1 MSRRLG
7 ISQKL
12 IIIYLI
18 IAAPLMAVIGYGYL
32 SRYQLRI
39 EKALVD
45 RTETAKM
52 TAASFTMF
60 TGELGR
66 SMKLIGQ
73 AITENS
79 YPPPQAALSL
89 GKLLDNYP
97 INYAVYTDP
106 SGTVITSTD
115 AHLVGQNLA
124 KHGAFKA
131 VISGYKQAG
140 IEPMSQTQD
149 AIGFYIAQAVR
160 GDDGAIH
167 GIVGSFIDVTKLDK
181 VLQVDVP
188 SGGVN
193 IVDSNGH
200 LVFQSE
206 ILNLPITKP
215 FWGKYDFVKSAL
227 SGSIATAENFIFPG
241 NGRVRLVAE
250 VPIRD
255 FGWAAG
261 SSVEAQ
267 YVLAPIKRDILVE
280 ALIAIAILLVALVV
294 VVFIA
299 RRIIGSL
306 DCLVNSARS
315 VGEGRFDEPVM
326 LTTGDEIED
335 VARSLNEARINLKG
349 YVEGLSGITET
360 AEMLSSSL
368 ELEHVKN
375 IIISSAKQI
384 FGALAVWVFIFN
396 EETGCLEAFLWT
408 GSGTPELSKLK
419 FRPGE
424 GIAGTVFKTGNPVI
438 IQDIQSEP
446 IAIQKES
453 LTNYGIKSAVMLPLT
468 TGDKPFGV
476 LGMFSPDTHTWVSG
490 GHRMELFEIFG
501 SQVAISLENARLF
514 DKRLKAEEALD
525 TERERLAVTLSSIGD
540 GVVATDTEAR
550 VVMLNPVAEN
560 LTGWASEEA
569 AGRPLLE
576 VFNIINEETRQPAEN
591 PVFRSLRAGFIVGL
605 ANHTALIA
613 KDGTET
619 SIADS
624 CAPIRDKD
632 GKVLGTVLVFRDV
645 TDERR
650 AEEEREQLLNRLE
663 LERRRLVTIM
673 ESTNAHIAYLDSEFN
688 FVTVNSTYAEGSGHT
703 GDELIGRN
711 HFDLFPDEENE
722 AIFKMVRDTG
732 EPVEFKAKP
741 FLFADQPWRGVTY
754 WDWVLT
760 PVESITGNVIGLVL
774 SLVDVTE
781 TVRAKHL
788 SDALN
793 DINNAISSTF
803 NIDKILQSVV
813 VEAAEA
819 IGCDGSVIGL
829 YEDDVWA
836 IRYVHGL
843 SKGLADKAFRNEQSY
858 AVMLALETKEPII
871 INDTS
876 RDEKA
881 NRLLAETYG
890 IRSIMIVPLIVK
902 DKSIGMISFVYT
914 AAPVAFTN
922 DKIDFAKK
930 LAASASFAFESA
942 KLYAAERNIADI
954 LQEAVLTLPECIE
967 GIEFASLYRS
977 ATEAAK
983 VGGDFYDLFE
993 IKPGK
998 VGIIVGDVSGKG
1010 IEASAMTSFVKNTI
1024 KAYAQDEDSPA
1035 LVMAKTNDLVVRS
1048 SPPSNFITLFFGIL
1062 DTETGR
1068 ITYCNAGHPPAVLA
1082 RKAYDTMLLNAESPL
1097 IGAFAGL
1104 DYDESETMLEQGD
1117 TLVLYTDGAIEARSA
1132 DELFGEDRLVNFIE
1146 GLKAEEVGDMPQLIF
1161 DHIVNYAGGKL
1172 LDDMAI
1178 LAISL
1183 KDFAIR

>member
-1 MSRRLG
+1 MNRRLG

-12 IIIYLI
+12 IILYLI
-18 IAAPLMAVIGYGYL
+18 IAAPLMAVIGYDYL

-39 EKALVD
+39 ERALAE
-45 RTETAKM
+45 RTGTAKM
-52 TAASFTMF
+52 AAASFTRLI
-60 TGELGR
+60 GELGR
-66 SMKLIGQ
+66 SMKFTGQ

-79 YPPPQAALSL
+79 YPPPQAASSL
-89 GKLLDNYP
+89 GKLLNDYP
-97 INYAVYTDP
+97 IDYAVYTD
-106 SGTVITSTD
+106 STGTVIASTD
-115 AHLVGQNLA
+115 AQLVGQNLA
-124 KHGAFKA
+124 KHEAFKS

-140 IEPMSQTQD
+140 IGPASRTQNTT
-149 AIGFYIAQAVR
+149 GFYVAQAIR

-167 GIVGSFIDVTKLDK
+167 GTVGSFVDVTKLNS

-193 IVDSNGH
+193 IVDADGH
-200 LVFQSE
+200 LVFQSD
-206 ILNLPITKP
+206 IPNLPITKP
-215 FWGKYDFVKSAL
+215 YWGKYDFVKSAL
-227 SGSIATAENFIFPG
+227 TGSIATAEDFVFPG

-250 VPIRD
+250 VPIKD

-261 SSVEAQ
+261 SEVEARD
-267 YVLAPIKRDILVE
+267 VLAPIKRDILDE
-280 ALIAIAILLVALVV
+280 ALVAIAILLVALTI

-306 DCLVNSARS
+306 GCLVNSARS
-315 VGEGRFDEPVM
+315 VGEGRFDEPVT
-326 LTTGDEIED
+326 LTTGDEFED

-349 YVEGLSGITET
+349 YVEGLSGLTET
-360 AEMLSSSL
+360 AGMLSSSL
-368 ELEHVKN
+368 ELDRVKN
-375 IIISSAKQI
+375 TIISSAKQL

-396 EETGCLEAFLWT
+396 KETGYLESLFWT
-408 GSGTPELSKLK
+408 GSGAEELSKLK
-419 FRPGE
+419 IRPGE
-424 GIAGTVFKTGNPVI
+424 GIAGTVFKSGNPAVI
-438 IQDIQSEP
+438 PDIRSER

-453 LTNYGIKSAVMLPLT
+453 FAHYGIKSAAMLPLT
-468 TGDKPFGV
+468 IGDKPFGV
-476 LGMFSPDTHTWVSG
+476 LGMFSPDTRNWVSG
-490 GHRMELFEIFG
+490 GRKMELFETFG

-514 DKRLKAEEALD
+514 DERLKAEEALD

-560 LTGWASEEA
+560 LTGWTNKEA
-569 AGRPLLE
+569 AGRSLLE

-591 PVFRSLRAGFIVGL
+591 PVFRSLRMGFIVGL

-624 CAPIRDKD
+624 CAPIRDRD

-663 LERRRLVTIM
+663 LERRQLETIM

-703 GDELIGRN
+703 EEELVGKN

-722 AIFKMVRDTG
+722 AIFKRVRDTG

-760 PVESITGNVIGLVL
+760 PVKSTTGNVIGLVL

-781 TVRAKHL
+781 TVRAKQL

-813 VEAAEA
+813 VESAGA

-829 YEDDVWA
+829 YEDDAWT

-843 SKGLADKAFRNEQSY
+843 SKGLADKVFRSEQSY
-858 AVMLALETKEPII
+858 AVMLALETKEPTI

-881 NRLLAETYG
+881 NRQLAETYG
-890 IRSIMIVPLIVK
+890 IRSIMIVPLIIK
-902 DKSIGMISFVYT
+902 DEPIGMISFVYT
-914 AAPVAFTN
+914 SAPVAFTN

-930 LAASASFAFESA
+930 LAASVSFALESA

-954 LQEAVLTLPECIE
+954 LQEAILTLPECIE

-1035 LVMAKTNDLVVRS
+1035 LVMAKTNDLVVKS
-1048 SPPSNFITLFFGIL
+1048 SPLSNFVTLFFGIL

-1068 ITYCNAGHPPAVLA
+1068 ITYCNAGHPPAILA
-1082 RKAYDTMLLNAESPL
+1082 RKAYGTMLLTTESPL

-1104 DYDESETMLEQGD
+1104 DYYESETILERGD

-1132 DELFGEDRLVNFIE
+1132 NELFGEDRLINFIE
-1146 GLKAEEVGDMPQLIF
+1146 GLKAEEVGDAPQLIF

-1172 LDDMAI
+1172 LDDVAI

-1183 KDFAIR
+1183 RDFAIR